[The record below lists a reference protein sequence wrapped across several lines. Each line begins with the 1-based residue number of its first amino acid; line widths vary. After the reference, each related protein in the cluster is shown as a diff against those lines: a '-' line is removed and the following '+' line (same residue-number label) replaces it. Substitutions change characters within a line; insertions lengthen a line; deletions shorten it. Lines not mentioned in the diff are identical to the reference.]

1 MKKLIG
7 ASLAVLMLGAGA
19 VLVAPVA
26 SAKTVD
32 LTPRQLT
39 EAGFPRG
46 TANTT
51 TWGRGTAELP
61 GKSAPALEP
70 QNITG
75 KAPKFVKPGQVLTME
90 RFIPT
95 DRKGS
100 GSFETLAITT
110 TVKADRSFDLQFALG
125 RVGHYGYRVGYVTEG
140 KNPEFVGFQ
149 FQFRTTAN

>member
-1 MKKLIG
+1 MKKLIRVG
-7 ASLAVLMLGAGA
+7 LAALVIGTG
-19 VLVAPVA
+19 VGLVAPSA

-39 EAGFPRG
+39 QAGFPRG
-46 TANTT
+46 EANTAA
-51 TWGRGTAELP
+51 WGKGTVELP
-61 GKSAPALEP
+61 GRHAPALEP
-70 QNITG
+70 QHITG

-95 DRKGS
+95 DRQGS
-100 GSFETLAITT
+100 GSFEAMEITT

-125 RVGHYGYRVGYVTEG
+125 RVGRFGYRVGYLTDG

-149 FQFRTTAN
+149 FQFRTTAS